1 MVDISLKHVHRWLWP
16 GNCLLCG
23 ARVSSRDD
31 LCPACEHSLPRTAW
45 VCPRCAANDAVRG
58 TEDTICGECQK
69 HPPDFVGTQAAF
81 RYAAPLDKLI
91 QDLKYNGRLDLSRV
105 LGGYLA
111 RHLLN
116 LAGPRP
122 DVIVPVPLHPSRLRS
137 RGYNQSLELARFVAR
152 ALELPIDFKNARRL
166 RATAP
171 QTELPRE
178 QRHRNVRGAFQAGSA
193 FNGRSV
199 AVVDDVMTSGHTVRE
214 VAQSLLK
221 AGAREVRVW
230 VVARA

>member
-1 MVDISLKHVHRWLWP
+1 MVDISLRNTHRWLWP

-23 ARVSSRDD
+23 ARVPARDD
-31 LCPACEHSLPRTAW
+31 LCRACERSLPRPAW
-45 VCPRCAANDAVRG
+45 ACPRCAANDAVRE
-58 TEDTICGECQK
+58 TDAAACGECQK
-69 HPPDFVGTQAAF
+69 HPPAFSGAQAAF
-81 RYAAPLDKLI
+81 RYAAPMDRLI

-152 ALELPIDFKNARRL
+152 ALDLPIDFRNVRRL

-178 QRHRNVRGAFQAGSA
+178 LRRRNVRGAFQAGA
-193 FNGRSV
+193 ALAGCSV
-199 AVVDDVMTSGHTVRE
+199 AVVDDVMTSGHTARE
-214 VAQSLLK
+214 LAQCLLK
-221 AGAREVRVW
+221 AGASEVRVW